1 MQARSLEDCLKA
13 DDDIARLSG
22 HAARLLR
29 LRHAFETAVPRTL
42 ARSTRVANFK
52 LGKLVIHADNAAAAA
67 KLRQIVPT
75 LVDVFRN
82 EAAEVTGIEIKVQ
95 PRHDRRMPFPQDAR
109 PPLGARAKQGLTSLA
124 GSLPADSPL
133 RAALQ
138 RLAKRP

>member
-13 DDDIARLSG
+13 DDGMARLSG

-29 LRHAFETAVPRTL
+29 LQRAFEAAVPRPL

-52 LGKLVIHADNAAAAA
+52 LGKLVVHADNAAAAA
-67 KLRQIVPT
+67 KIRQIVPT

-95 PRHDRRMPFPQDAR
+95 PRHDRRMPSAADQR
-109 PPLGARAKQGLTSLA
+109 PPLGTQAKQGLTSLA
-124 GSLPADSPL
+124 GRLPADSPL
-133 RAALQ
+133 REALQ
-138 RLAKRP
+138 RLVKRA

>member
-13 DDDIARLSG
+13 DDGIARLSG

-29 LRHAFETAVPRTL
+29 LQRAFEAAVPRTL

-52 LGKLVIHADNAAAAA
+52 LGKLVVHADNAAAAA

-75 LVDVFRN
+75 LVDVFRH

-95 PRHDRRMPFPQDAR
+95 PRHDRRMPFPAEAR
-109 PPLGARAKQGLTSLA
+109 LPLGTQAKQGLTSLA
-124 GSLPADSPL
+124 GRLPADSPL

-138 RLAKRP
+138 RLAKRS

>member
-13 DDDIARLSG
+13 DDGMARLSG

-29 LRHAFETAVPRTL
+29 LQRAFEAAVPRPL

-52 LGKLVIHADNAAAAA
+52 LGKLVVHADNAAAAA
-67 KLRQIVPT
+67 KIRQIVPT

-95 PRHDRRMPFPQDAR
+95 PRHDRRMPLAADQR
-109 PPLGARAKQGLTSLA
+109 PPLGTQAKQGLTSLA
-124 GSLPADSPL
+124 GKLPADSPL
-133 RAALQ
+133 REALQ
-138 RLAKRP
+138 RLVKR